1 MNTIVIAYDQR
12 DVRGPVRTRLK
23 ALWLFVVGL
32 GVAVVTLPLLV
43 LGRAVLVSLLPGDW
57 QGTAALLVDAVYW
70 PVVLIGLL
78 LALTSFY
85 HVVLP
90 NRLPWR
96 RHLPGA
102 VLALTFFLVAALLLR
117 AYVSDILTTALPY
130 GALAT
135 PIGALL
141 FCFFFG
147 MAVLLGA
154 ELNATIQ
161 ARWPAPLRRH
171 DRRRRERRASK
182 LAEEARKLGVR

>member
-1 MNTIVIAYDQR
+1 
-12 DVRGPVRTRLK
+12 
-23 ALWLFVVGL
+23 
-32 GVAVVTLPLLV
+32 
-43 LGRAVLVSLLPGDW
+43 
-57 QGTAALLVDAVYW
+57 
-70 PVVLIGLL
+70 VVLIGLV

-85 HVVLP
+85 NVVLP

-96 RHLPGA
+96 RHLPGT
-102 VLALTFFLVAALLLR
+102 VLAVGFFLVAAQLLR
-117 AYVSDILTTALPY
+117 AYVADILITALPY
-130 GALAT
+130 GALAA

-171 DRRRRERRASK
+171 DRRRRERRAAK
-182 LAEEARKLGVR
+182 LADEARRLGLL

>member
-1 MNTIVIAYDQR
+1 V
-12 DVRGPVRTRLK
+12 VL
-23 ALWLFVVGL
+23 VGL
-32 GVAVVTLPLLV
+32 V
-43 LGRAVLVSLLPGDW
+43 
-57 QGTAALLVDAVYW
+57 
-70 PVVLIGLL
+70 

-96 RHLPGA
+96 RHLPGT
-102 VLALTFFLVAALLLR
+102 VLAVAFFLVAAQLLR
-117 AYVSDILTTALPY
+117 AYVADILITALPY
-130 GALAT
+130 GALAA

-171 DRRRRERRASK
+171 DRRRRERRAAK
-182 LAEEARKLGVR
+182 LEREARRLGLL

>member
-1 MNTIVIAYDQR
+1 MASDYVRQLPQGSADLARRPSAASRFHI
-12 DVRGPVRTRLK
+12 DV
-23 ALWLFVVGL
+23 
-32 GVAVVTLPLLV
+32 PLL
-43 LGRAVLVSLLPGDW
+43 L
-57 QGTAALLVDAVYW
+57 
-70 PVVLIGLL
+70 LL

-85 HVVLP
+85 NVVLP

-96 RHLPGA
+96 RHLPGT
-102 VLALTFFLVAALLLR
+102 VLALAFFLVAALLLR
-117 AYVSDILTTALPY
+117 AYVADILITALPY
-130 GALAT
+130 GALAA

-171 DRRRRERRASK
+171 DRRRRERRAAK
-182 LAEEARKLGVR
+182 LQEEARRLGLL